1 MWDRIDS
8 KWVLLENHT
17 SVPEVLARGT
27 QPATTYKVDQQG
39 TECPPTRVYSGH
51 LIQHIVLHGMWT
63 GTLDSNVREHM
74 LSTTLE
80 LGAVP
85 NRNRSN
91 NEQPRLDTAG
101 PVLIFGEIRVGFRKL
116 LDIAMCPISPI
127 CFSMPIPSGIWCGR
141 SHNRPHCS
149 PPTLDLSTMLGWGGL
164 FSIDLL

>member
-39 TECPPTRVYSGH
+39 TECPPTRVYSGN

-127 CFSMPIPSGIWCGR
+127 LYTPADTLRHPL
-141 SHNRPHCS
+141 
-149 PPTLDLSTMLGWGGL
+149 PPLSTMLGWGGL
-164 FSIDLL
+164 FSIDLF

>member
-39 TECPPTRVYSGH
+39 TECPPTRVYSGN

-91 NEQPRLDTAG
+91 NEHDSTRHCWTSSDFRGDPCGISKIARYCYVSYLPYFVYPRRYPPA
-101 PVLIFGEIRVGFRKL
+101 P
-116 LDIAMCPISPI
+116 
-127 CFSMPIPSGIWCGR
+127 
-141 SHNRPHCS
+141 S
-149 PPTLDLSTMLGWGGL
+149 PPTQHYVGMGGL
-164 FSIDLL
+164 FSVGVF

>member
-1 MWDRIDS
+1 MGASGESYFRS
-8 KWVLLENHT
+8 RGNEQGGRSPPLLTKQTNK
-17 SVPEVLARGT
+17 ARNAHPLG
-27 QPATTYKVDQQG
+27 Y
-39 TECPPTRVYSGH
+39 CSGH

-149 PPTLDLSTMLGWGGL
+149 PPLLISALCWDGGVF
-164 FSIDLL
+164 FSLTFYNL